1 MYGILPKLIGLC
13 LLAAPVLRSYSVL
26 THEAIIDSAWDNSI
40 KPLLLARFPNSDK
53 DALREAHSYAY
64 AGCII
69 QDMGYYPFGNRLFT
83 DLVHY
88 VRSGEFVENLVRDS
102 QNLNEYAFALGSL
115 AHYAADTQ
123 GHSVAVNKAVPL
135 QYPKLATKYGPVVT
149 YEQDPVDH
157 IRVEFGFDVM
167 QVSRH
172 RYAPDEFREFIGF
185 NVATDLLNR
194 AFHDTYSLDLN
205 DLFPNLDL
213 ALGSY
218 RYAVGRLIPEM
229 TRVAWK
235 LKKQEL
241 KKTGGSIKRQDFIF
255 DLSEASYR
263 KHWSQKFQ
271 KSGPGTRILAFLIA
285 ILPKVGPLKALSFK
299 APTPQTES
307 LFEASFV
314 RSLNEYRR
322 LLQESGQAHRGMANL
337 DFDTGAPTRP
347 GEYAMADEAYANL
360 AIKLA
365 AKNQAAVD
373 AKVRQDVLGFFS
385 DPSLPFTLKTRHPK
399 QWKQTLEAVAKL
411 KAAAN

>member
-1 MYGILPKLIGLC
+1 
-13 LLAAPVLRSYSVL
+13 
-26 THEAIIDSAWDNSI
+26 
-40 KPLLLARFPNSDK
+40 
-53 DALREAHSYAY
+53 
-64 AGCII
+64 
-69 QDMGYYPFGNRLFT
+69 
-83 DLVHY
+83 
-88 VRSGEFVENLVRDS
+88 
-102 QNLNEYAFALGSL
+102 
-115 AHYAADTQ
+115 
-123 GHSVAVNKAVPL
+123 
-135 QYPKLATKYGPVVT
+135 
-149 YEQDPVDH
+149 
-157 IRVEFGFDVM
+157 
-167 QVSRH
+167 
-172 RYAPDEFREFIGF
+172 
-185 NVATDLLNR
+185 VATDLLNR